1 MVPPSQKRLRRA
13 RLVLVLCLLAAVL
26 SAVVWAVQLNRPTGL
41 TASRTVEVRNGMTA
55 HAIGRLL
62 QSEDL
67 IRSARMFTLLVRMQ
81 DMGHQLKAGTYELD
95 GTYSTNQIIHTLLH
109 APVRLRRVTIP
120 EGLSRHAVAGL
131 LQRQGL
137 ADSARFVQLTADP
150 EFIYQLGLDR
160 PDLEGF
166 LFPETYFL
174 EEHPTEE
181 SIIRRMVAQFHQVF
195 DDTLRARLEHTGLDL
210 IEAVILASIV
220 EGEAAVPQER
230 GIIASVFLRRLELN
244 WRLQSCATVE
254 YALGES
260 RTHLTHADL
269 QVDSPYNTY
278 RHHGLPPGPIGNPGK
293 AALMAVLYP
302 ANTDYLY
309 FVARGDG
316 THIFSRTHQEHQRA
330 RHTVR
335 TGG

>member
-1 MVPPSQKRLRRA
+1 MVPPTDKRRRHA
-13 RLVLVLCLLAAVL
+13 RPVLILCLLAVL
-26 SAVVWAVQLNRPTGL
+26 TAVVLALQLNRPTGL
-41 TASRTVEVRNGMTA
+41 TPSRTVEIRTGMTA

-62 QSEDL
+62 QSEDV
-67 IRSARMFTLLVRMQ
+67 IRSARLFTVLVRLQ
-81 DMGHQLKAGTYELD
+81 DLAHQLKAGTYELD
-95 GTYSTNQIIHTLLH
+95 GTYSTNQIIHTLLR
-109 APVRLRRVTIP
+109 APVRTRRVTIP
-120 EGLSRHAVAGL
+120 EGLNRHAVAGL

-137 ADSARFVQLTADP
+137 ADSSRFVQLTADP
-150 EFIYQLGLDR
+150 EFIHQLGLDR

-174 EEHPTEE
+174 DEHPTEE

-195 DDTLRARLEHTGLDL
+195 DDALHARLEHTGLDL

-220 EGEAAVPQER
+220 EGEAAVPEER
-230 GIIASVFLRRLELN
+230 GIIASVFLRRLKLN

-254 YALGES
+254 YALGER
-260 RTHLTHADL
+260 RTHLTNVDL

-330 RHTVR
+330 RHAVR
-335 TGG
+335 AGG